1 MLRTPSGQILF
12 RFMGKEEAKACVQTL
27 SERYRAHQADPRCPP
42 RRMSSMD
49 SEEKLVL
56 DHIKEAGNMGA
67 CRSLRLLRA
76 LLTMLCALQ
85 ESGAGR

>member
-12 RFMGKEEAKACVQTL
+12 RFMGKEEAKACVHGL
-27 SERYRAHQADPRCPP
+27 SVLYWVLLADARCS
-42 RRMSSMD
+42 RHRMSSMD

-67 CRSLRLLRA
+67 FRSA
-76 LLTMLCALQ
+76 
-85 ESGAGR
+85 